1 MRGMLNSVTEVLLI
15 LLDNLSYASLVL
27 SIFIIV
33 MILLYVC
40 LLIPVVHLS
49 FNYHFPR
56 DEARHFLRTEARIYR
71 EIVNYLK
78 TFIEKRNT
86 VDSSCTN
93 VIADNT
99 DKARSTQ
106 IARSCNFFYR
116 IFETSLSGSWNS

>member
-1 MRGMLNSVTEVLLI
+1 MLNSITEVLLV
-15 LLDNLSYASLVL
+15 LLDNLSFASLVL

-49 FNYHFPR
+49 FIYHFPR

-78 TFIEKRNT
+78 TFIEKRIT

-93 VIADNT
+93 MIAENT
-99 DKARSTQ
+99 DKARGTRT
-106 IARSCNFFYR
+106 ARPCNFFYR